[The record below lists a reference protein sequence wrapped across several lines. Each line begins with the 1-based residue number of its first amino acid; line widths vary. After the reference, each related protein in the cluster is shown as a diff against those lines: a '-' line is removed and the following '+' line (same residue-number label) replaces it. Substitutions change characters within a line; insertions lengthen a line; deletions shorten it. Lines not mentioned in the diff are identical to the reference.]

1 MSDRKP
7 SRWLYI
13 LTAGVLLLGTLMV
26 VAGTRNKDNDPANEH
41 LQKSC
46 VDEGNQPASGAPGLI
61 ERGAV
66 LQQAQ
71 CAGCHARERREIGP
85 SYAMIVER
93 YHCRP
98 TELSAAI
105 EHPDQGWADYPPGP
119 AGPRLTPADR
129 VALADW
135 ILSGG
140 GSGDE

>member
-1 MSDRKP
+1 MSDRQP
-7 SRWLYI
+7 SRLLYL

-26 VAGTRNKDNDPANEH
+26 VAGTGTKGDSDTNEH
-41 LQKSC
+41 RQDSR
-46 VDEGNQPASGAPGLI
+46 VGEGRQPATGASGLSA
-61 ERGAV
+61 RGAV

-85 SYAMIVER
+85 SYATIVER

-98 TELSAAI
+98 AELSAAI
-105 EHPDQGWADYPPGP
+105 EHPDPGWADYPPGP
-119 AGPRLTPADR
+119 AGPPLTLADR

-135 ILSGG
+135 ILGGG

>member
-7 SRWLYI
+7 SRWLYT
-13 LTAGVLLLGTLMV
+13 LTAGVVLLGTLMT
-26 VAGTRNKDNDPANEH
+26 VAGTRTKDDSPTNEH
-41 LQKSC
+41 PQKSG
-46 VDEGNQPASGAPGLI
+46 VGEGHRTGPDASELI

-93 YHCRP
+93 YYYRP
-98 TELSAAI
+98 AALSVAI
-105 EHPDQGWADYPPGP
+105 EHPSPGWADYPLGP
-119 AGPRLTPADR
+119 AGPPLTPADR

-140 GSGDE
+140 SSADE

>member
-1 MSDRKP
+1 
-7 SRWLYI
+7 
-13 LTAGVLLLGTLMV
+13 
-26 VAGTRNKDNDPANEH
+26 
-41 LQKSC
+41 
-46 VDEGNQPASGAPGLI
+46 LI
-61 ERGAV
+61 ERGGV

-93 YHCRP
+93 YRCRP
-98 TELSAAI
+98 AELSAAI
-105 EHPDQGWADYPPGP
+105 EHPDPGWADYPRGP
-119 AGPRLTPADR
+119 AGPPLTPADR